1 MGSAKVETSE
11 VCIHCGDAVEG
22 EYVVIDE
29 SRFNQP
35 RKVAHLDCDRIGG
48 LRPVK
53 VVSAADGYTLPD
65 HTLLRR

>member
-1 MGSAKVETSE
+1 MGSAKMETAE

-22 EYVVIDE
+22 QYVVVDE
-29 SRFNQP
+29 SRYNQP
-35 RKVAHLDCDRIGG
+35 RKVAHLDCDRIGR

-53 VVSAADGYTLPD
+53 VVSAAEEYALPD